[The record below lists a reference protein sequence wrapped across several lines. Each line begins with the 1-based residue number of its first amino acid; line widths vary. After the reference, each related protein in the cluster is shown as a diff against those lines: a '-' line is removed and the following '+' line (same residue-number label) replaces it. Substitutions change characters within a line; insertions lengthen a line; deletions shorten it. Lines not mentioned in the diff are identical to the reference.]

1 MIIVCV
7 FYSRVWWMLTDKIRH
22 LFFLLHSLL
31 ALMAAKFN
39 QEVLSDDVASVSKY
53 SFAHTTQVFSV
64 VLLI

>member
-7 FYSRVWWMLTDKIRH
+7 FYSRVLWMLTDKIRH
-22 LFFLLHSLL
+22 LVFLRHSLL

-39 QEVLSDDVASVSKY
+39 QEVLPDDVARVSEY
-53 SFAHTTQVFSV
+53 SYAHTTQVFSV